1 MFECEC
7 EFECVCTHF
16 LFPPNKQPTG
26 LHNCV
31 LEEVSAVDSQIQS
44 DRDTCDE
51 QLGG

>member
-1 MFECEC
+1 MRVHAFS
-7 EFECVCTHF
+7 
-16 LFPPNKQPTG
+16 FPPNKQQTG

-31 LEEVSAVDSQIQS
+31 LEEASAVDSQIQS